1 MVERA
6 ATATVNALSASA
18 ATAATAAKDAAVATV
33 VNAVRIVVTAARTA
47 TATAIVIAGAVTPV
61 SVFNV
66 VAFAVGRGC
75 SLKKVRRVPMLQI
88 IYLVHRQVY
97 CHRALGTG
105 LSQLLIATMGG
116 TYSQHQ
122 PPANRNATPWVS
134 CTARTCP
141 QAHRPTY
148 RQFARS
154 EFSKGQDT
162 KAWDKSR
169 RGLNSGD
176 GHTRSGLRIL
186 SLG

>member
-1 MVERA
+1 M
-6 ATATVNALSASA
+6 
-18 ATAATAAKDAAVATV
+18 
-33 VNAVRIVVTAARTA
+33 
-47 TATAIVIAGAVTPV
+47 
-61 SVFNV
+61 
-66 VAFAVGRGC
+66 
-75 SLKKVRRVPMLQI
+75 RRVPMLQI

-141 QAHRPTY
+141 QAHRPTGT
-148 RQFARS
+148 ANS
-154 EFSKGQDT
+154 QDQNSQRGKT
-162 KAWDKSR
+162 PKAWDKSR
-169 RGLNSGD
+169 RSD
-176 GHTRSGLRIL
+176 CHSDVHTRSGLRIL

>member
-1 MVERA
+1 MQFQTGSLGRCTSPYPSVGQ
-6 ATATVNALSASA
+6 TSA
-18 ATAATAAKDAAVATV
+18 ADLSMQDATVATV
-33 VNAVRIVVTAARTA
+33 VNAARIVVTAARTA

-141 QAHRPTY
+141 QVHRPTGT
-148 RQFARS
+148 ANS
-154 EFSKGQDT
+154 QDQNSQRGKT
-162 KAWDKSR
+162 PR
-169 RGLNSGD
+169 RGTNRGAA
-176 GHTRSGLRIL
+176 
-186 SLG
+186 